1 MKPQLSWLLWNEST
15 PFFCLILIELLL
27 EILGTGCVW
36 VVSIPR
42 ESSDSFPVSEPHS
55 LRWLIYNGYWCLHKE
70 GATEALGNKSWYFIH
85 YLWEVID
92 SHLLWLPRYSG
103 TICTLRNLEADHLT
117 GLSERKQHFDE
128 FRWVFVTGSCLPRQ
142 SAQSLVN
149 LCESMTHY
157 GTFSNNSFLL
167 NVPLIG
173 RGCVLSPLLYALYTY
188 DYTYDCTLSHQSNT
202 NHQVCWWHHS
212 GGAHLEGRWGRV
224 RLQGRTRW
232 NSWRCGA
239 GRTTCFSTPKPGS

>member
-1 MKPQLSWLLWNEST
+1 MLVRISDLLLCIVLPQNDWLKWPLSHHET
-15 PFFCLILIELLL
+15 PIELVIVEWIHSFFCLILIELLL

-42 ESSDSFPVSEPHS
+42 ESSDSFPVSEPPS
-55 LRWLIYNGYWCLHKE
+55 LRWIIYNGYWCLHKE

-92 SHLLWLPRYSG
+92 SHLLWLPRDSG

-142 SAQSLVN
+142 SAQSCGEFVW
-149 LCESMTHY
+149 E
-157 GTFSNNSFLL
+157 
-167 NVPLIG
+167 
-173 RGCVLSPLLYALYTY
+173 Y
-188 DYTYDCTLSHQSNT
+188 DTL
-202 NHQVCWWHHS
+202 WY
-212 GGAHLEGRWGRV
+212 
-224 RLQGRTRW
+224 LQQQ
-232 NSWRCGA
+232 
-239 GRTTCFSTPKPGS
+239 